1 MPRERTTRPSVGNN
15 PNIPIPVARELRK
28 VSDAAFGAQQRAD
41 EALTGLA
48 GKVSKDQKDLLDVSK
63 FVSQQVQAG
72 GVAPINLTGLVGS
85 PSGAVI
91 SVNGLKGEIVIV
103 AGAGMVVDITGT
115 PGNQKIEIKLPNTGP
130 GVGTYTVGA
139 KLTGGGTNG
148 QIAVDSQG
156 RVTAITPAT

>member
-1 MPRERTTRPSVGNN
+1 MRTKTNRPSVGNN

-28 VSDAAFGAQQRAD
+28 VADVAFQAQQQSSD
-41 EALTGLA
+41 ALTGLT
-48 GKVSKDQKDLLDVSK
+48 GKVSKSQADLLEVSK

-72 GVAPINLTGLVGS
+72 GIAPISLTGLVGS
-85 PSGAVI
+85 PTGAVI

-103 AGAGMVVDITGT
+103 AGAGLVVDITGT
-115 PGNQKIEIKLPNTGP
+115 PGNQKIEVKLPNTGP

-139 KLTGGGTNG
+139 KLTAGGTNG

-156 RVTAITPAT
+156 RVTAITQAT